1 MRLGVAAAR
10 FFTPYTS
17 HITHHTFRNISAMSL
32 EYAIF
37 LPPTALAFLTGFV
50 WLRVG
55 SDRLSEMRA
64 RRIHP
69 QQVATS
75 KQMADAMQNVQSADH
90 FRNLFEVPVLFYALC
105 GFLAITRLTTLLLLA
120 CAWGYVVLRA
130 FHTYI
135 HLTHNTVIRRFQAFV
150 ASTIVLYV
158 MWGIFAV
165 LLVTAP

>member
-1 MRLGVAAAR
+1 M
-10 FFTPYTS
+10 
-17 HITHHTFRNISAMSL
+17 TFQ
-32 EYAIF
+32 YAIL
-37 LPPTALAFLTGFV
+37 LPPTVLAFLTGFV

-55 SDRLSEMRA
+55 SDRLGELRA

-75 KQMADAMQNVQSADH
+75 KQMGETLQNVQSADH

-105 GFLAITRLTTLLLLA
+105 GFLAITKLTTLLLLA

-130 FHTYI
+130 VHTYI
-135 HLTHNTVIRRFQAFV
+135 HLTHNKVVRRFQTFV

-165 LLVTAP
+165 RLVMAD

>member
-1 MRLGVAAAR
+1 MK
-10 FFTPYTS
+10 F
-17 HITHHTFRNISAMSL
+17 
-32 EYAIF
+32 EYSIL
-37 LPPTALAFLTGFV
+37 LPPTALVVLTGFV
-50 WLRVG
+50 WLRLG
-55 SDRLSEMRA
+55 SDRLGEMRS

-75 KQMADAMQNVQSADH
+75 KQMGETMQNVQSADH

-105 GFLAITRLTTLLLLA
+105 AFLAVTGLTTLLLLA

-130 FHTYI
+130 AHTYV
-135 HLTHNTVIRRFQAFV
+135 HLTSNKVVRRFQVFV

-165 LLVTAP
+165 RLAMS

>member
-1 MRLGVAAAR
+1 
-10 FFTPYTS
+10 
-17 HITHHTFRNISAMSL
+17 MSL
-32 EYAIF
+32 DYTIL

-50 WLRVG
+50 WLRLG
-55 SDRLSEMRA
+55 ADRLGELRA

-75 KQMADAMQNVQSADH
+75 KQMAETLQKVQSADH
-90 FRNLFEVPVLFYALC
+90 FRNLFEVPVLFYVLC
-105 GFLAITRLTTLLLLA
+105 GFLAITKLTSVFLLA

-130 FHTYI
+130 VHTYI
-135 HLTHNTVIRRFQAFV
+135 HLTHNTVVRRFQTFV

-165 LLVTAP
+165 RLIVRSDW

>member
-1 MRLGVAAAR
+1 MK
-10 FFTPYTS
+10 
-17 HITHHTFRNISAMSL
+17 L
-32 EYAIF
+32 EYSIL
-37 LPPTALAFLTGFV
+37 LPPTALVVLTGFV
-50 WLRVG
+50 WLRLG
-55 SDRLSEMRA
+55 SDRLGEMRS

-75 KQMADAMQNVQSADH
+75 KQMGETMQNVQSADH

-105 GFLAITRLTTLLLLA
+105 AFLAVTGLTTLLLLA

-130 FHTYI
+130 AHTYV
-135 HLTHNTVIRRFQAFV
+135 HLTSNKVVRRFQVFV

-165 LLVTAP
+165 RLVMS

>member
-1 MRLGVAAAR
+1 MK
-10 FFTPYTS
+10 F
-17 HITHHTFRNISAMSL
+17 
-32 EYAIF
+32 EYSIL
-37 LPPTALAFLTGFV
+37 LPPTALVLLTGFV
-50 WLRVG
+50 WLRLG
-55 SDRLSEMRA
+55 SDRLGEMRS

-75 KQMADAMQNVQSADH
+75 KQMHETMQNVQSADH

-105 GFLAITRLTTLLLLA
+105 AFLAVTGLTTPLLLA

-130 FHTYI
+130 AHTYV
-135 HLTHNTVIRRFQAFV
+135 HLTSNKVVRRFQVFV

-165 LLVTAP
+165 RLVMS